1 LKNKF
6 EGVFSDFV
14 TEFGGEVLPEPA
26 DSKIADYFFRKQ
38 NIVAEL
44 KCLVEDQ
51 TDTMNKKI
59 APIILD
65 WVRKHKELPSG
76 CDGKH
81 VEIAKV
87 PKDISDRWL
96 EVLKAPVENIIRDA
110 NRQIRETK
118 KRLNAPD
125 AKGLLLVFNQGNQLH
140 NRPKDFIR
148 LLGIVRRKRKPDKQ
162 LKFPHV
168 NCLVYFSYETVKAE
182 NEKMSFWAPMQ
193 LRDEPNEDVT
203 QMRNFQKELQQGWY
217 AFVEKTS
224 GRTVR
229 QHDVE

>member
-1 LKNKF
+1 MKNKF

-26 DSKIADYFFRKQ
+26 DNKIADYFFRKQ

-44 KCLVEDQ
+44 KCLMEDQ
-51 TDTMNKKI
+51 TDNMNKKVT
-59 APIILD
+59 PIIQD
-65 WVRKHKELPSG
+65 WVRKHKKSPPG
-76 CDGKH
+76 FDGKY

-87 PKDISDRWL
+87 PKEISDRWL
-96 EVLKAPVENIIRDA
+96 EVLKAPLENFIRDA

-118 KRLNAPD
+118 KRLNTPD
-125 AKGLLLVFNQGNQLH
+125 AKGLLLIFNQGNQLH
-140 NRPKDFIR
+140 KHPKDFR
-148 LLGIVRRKRKPDKQ
+148 LLLYMVLRKRKPDKQ
-162 LKFPHV
+162 RKFPHI

-182 NEKMSFWAPMQ
+182 KEKMSFWAPMQ
-193 LRDEPNEDVT
+193 LQAEPNEDVMP
-203 QMRNFQKELQQGWY
+203 MRTFQKELQQGWY
-217 AFVEKTS
+217 AFVEKHW